1 MAVIDKHRIIHE
13 RWTFGVC
20 ENCGYN
26 PERVQMEKEFIV
38 SGDPKRSKRS
48 EENSGH
54 APSAATAESSDRSAA
69 ATEKNLH
76 LLCEL
81 DLGSRA

>member
-1 MAVIDKHRIIHE
+1 MALIDKHRIIHE

-38 SGDPKRSKRS
+38 SGDPKKSKRS
-48 EENSGH
+48 E
-54 APSAATAESSDRSAA
+54 R
-69 ATEKNLH
+69 
-76 LLCEL
+76 EL
-81 DLGSRA
+81 WTCPKCGYCRKL